1 MTSQTGS
8 TASLLPTSFIPPT
21 FALTTVG
28 YVAQL
33 GTFAYVWSTNTDTL
47 RCLAAPRE
55 CWRDDGEGAFFWG
68 KSVLATIG
76 VAITTWLISVTLGFL
91 HKGATTSDPSLVDRL
106 WSTLPILH
114 LWWFWSRSAAPSPRL
129 FLMALLVT
137 AWGGRLTWNFWR
149 KGGFSGGEDYRWA
162 VIRKWYRGWRFEV
175 FNLCFIVF
183 YQLFLITAFAG
194 GPAAIV
200 LRQEA
205 SGGTAKSATAELNAL
220 DLVALALGA
229 ALVLGETVADNQMWA
244 FQTEKYRRKDAKEAL
259 DGVYAAGFLQTG
271 LYGVSRHPNYF
282 CEVSLW
288 WVFYLFSVAAGAP
301 WMNWAI
307 AGPVLLTALFVAPR
321 ASIDLAEALSSSKYP
336 GYTQYIQRVPK
347 CIPFLRCGGSGAAK
361 KSEE

>member
-1 MTSQTGS
+1 
-8 TASLLPTSFIPPT
+8 
-21 FALTTVG
+21 
-28 YVAQL
+28 
-33 GTFAYVWSTNTDTL
+33 
-47 RCLAAPRE
+47 
-55 CWRDDGEGAFFWG
+55 
-68 KSVLATIG
+68 
-76 VAITTWLISVTLGFL
+76 
-91 HKGATTSDPSLVDRL
+91 
-106 WSTLPILH
+106 
-114 LWWFWSRSAAPSPRL
+114 
-129 FLMALLVT
+129 MALLVT

-301 WMNWAI
+301 WVNWAI

-336 GYTQYIQRVPK
+336 GYTKYMRRVPK
-347 CIPFLRCGGSGAAK
+347 CIPFLRCGGSGAK